1 MHRLSSAIF
10 LSSHVVHGFGRGS
23 KQLGIPTANLEED
36 ITQDLKLDDGIYYG
50 FAQLLHSPEAKVNG
64 AANVDQQPP
73 PPRALEGDRIE
84 RDTCRGCPIYPMVAS
99 LGWNPQFANKH
110 RTLEVHLMAKF
121 DRDFYGSLLR
131 IAICGYI
138 RPEQKFES
146 LDKLI
151 ETIHADIEFARQ
163 ALHDPERSWSHII
176 GDRYFEL

>member
-1 MHRLSSAIF
+1 MNRLSSAIF

-50 FAQLLHSPEAKVNG
+50 FAQLLHSPDPKVNG
-64 AANVDQQPP
+64 TNIDQQPP
-73 PPRALEGDRIE
+73 KAIEGNYIE

-99 LGWNPQFANKH
+99 LGWNPQFANKQ

-146 LDKLI
+146 IEKLI
-151 ETIHADIEFARQ
+151 ETIHSDIEFANQ
-163 ALHDPERSWSHII
+163 ALKDPEQSWSHIL